1 MIAGVDSLI
10 VPVCLIYLAPKAH
23 LASFPSSTHSQN
35 TPSSLPIMTT
45 LNEFTQ
51 LRKVI
56 NEQLDVSKTIPSSEQ
71 LNTPLSFVLLIF
83 SLCRLTYAL
92 FLLSSSIPLS
102 LRIQTR
108 DSNPS
113 SKRPTSLYLKRRLQN
128 FILWMI
134 HSIYLLS
141 ISFKP
146 ENSWSELLECC
157 SLAFKLLQRD

>member
-1 MIAGVDSLI
+1 
-10 VPVCLIYLAPKAH
+10 
-23 LASFPSSTHSQN
+23 
-35 TPSSLPIMTT
+35 MTT

-56 NEQLDVSKTIPSSEQ
+56 NEQLDVSKAASSSEQ
-71 LNTPLSFVLLIF
+71 LNTPLSFVLLIIS
-83 SLCRLTYAL
+83 SLNPINSCRPSCSPSL
-92 FLLSSSIPLS
+92 FILNTIFIS
-102 LRIQTR
+102 

-128 FILWMI
+128 FTLWMI

-157 SLAFKLLQRD
+157 SLAFKLLQRDWCLPVSLWVWILFSLSRLKISILNPPLHPSD